1 MSCCGQKR
9 QQWQQRKTYE
19 GQTPVAPTPILENAV
34 TLQYKGTSTYL
45 IKGPSTG
52 YLYLFAANEPG
63 LLVDGRDAS
72 MILKESENFS
82 MAGL

>member
-9 QQWQQRKTYE
+9 MQWQQKKIYE
-19 GQTPVAPTPILENAV
+19 EQTPIAPTPILENAI

-45 IKGPSTG
+45 TKGAVTG
-52 YLYLFAANEPG
+52 YLYLFAANEQG

-72 MILKESENFS
+72 MILKDSENFS
-82 MAGL
+82 MASR

>member
-9 QQWQQRKTYE
+9 MQWQQQKAYNE
-19 GQTPVAPTPILENAV
+19 PPPIAPTLALENAV
-34 TLQYKGTSTYL
+34 TIQYKGSSAYL
-45 IKGPSTG
+45 TKGPVTG

-72 MILKESENFS
+72 MILRESEKFS
-82 MAGL
+82 LVA